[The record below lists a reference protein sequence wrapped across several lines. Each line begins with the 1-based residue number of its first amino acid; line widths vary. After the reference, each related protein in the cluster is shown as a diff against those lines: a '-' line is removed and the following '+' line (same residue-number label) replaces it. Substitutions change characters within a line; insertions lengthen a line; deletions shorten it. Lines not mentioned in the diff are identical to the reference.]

1 MTLLRIGLSHTSVRM
16 NFKKRNMLNR
26 TRRLRK
32 SEGIRRLVRE
42 NQLTVDDL
50 IYPLFVEEGENI
62 ERSLKKFKRKFERTG
77 VVKEL
82 RARQAFAKPSIIKRS
97 SEDQLLVDQK
107 TEALK
112 LYEFYACPF
121 CIKTRRAIKRLNLK
135 VETRDAQT
143 AGQFR
148 KELEIS
154 GGKIQVPC
162 LKLEGAGE
170 ATWIYESSDIIKYLD
185 ERF

>member
-1 MTLLRIGLSHTSVRM
+1 MRFFLRLLREGSGRVVILIDWLFKPSVV
-16 NFKKRNMLNR
+16 KRN
-26 TRRLRK
+26 
-32 SEGIRRLVRE
+32 
-42 NQLTVDDL
+42 D
-50 IYPLFVEEGENI
+50 EE
-62 ERSLKKFKRKFERTG
+62 
-77 VVKEL
+77 
-82 RARQAFAKPSIIKRS
+82 QAK
-97 SEDQLLVDQK
+97 VDQATK
-107 TEALK
+107 ILK
-112 LYEFYACPF
+112 LYQFYACPF
-121 CIKTRRAIKRLNLK
+121 CVKTRRAIKRLNLK

-143 AGQFR
+143 AGKFR

>member
-1 MTLLRIGLSHTSVRM
+1 MRFFLRLLREGSGRVLILIDWLFKPSVV
-16 NFKKRNMLNR
+16 KRN
-26 TRRLRK
+26 
-32 SEGIRRLVRE
+32 
-42 NQLTVDDL
+42 D
-50 IYPLFVEEGENI
+50 EE
-62 ERSLKKFKRKFERTG
+62 
-77 VVKEL
+77 
-82 RARQAFAKPSIIKRS
+82 QAK
-97 SEDQLLVDQK
+97 VDQATK
-107 TEALK
+107 ILK
-112 LYEFYACPF
+112 LYQFYACPF
-121 CIKTRRAIKRLNLK
+121 CVKTRRAIKRLNLK

>member
-1 MTLLRIGLSHTSVRM
+1 MRFFLRFLREGSGRVLILIDWLFKPSVV
-16 NFKKRNMLNR
+16 KRN
-26 TRRLRK
+26 
-32 SEGIRRLVRE
+32 
-42 NQLTVDDL
+42 D
-50 IYPLFVEEGENI
+50 EE
-62 ERSLKKFKRKFERTG
+62 
-77 VVKEL
+77 
-82 RARQAFAKPSIIKRS
+82 QAK
-97 SEDQLLVDQK
+97 VDQATK
-107 TEALK
+107 ILK
-112 LYEFYACPF
+112 LYQFYACPF
-121 CIKTRRAIKRLNLK
+121 CVKTRRAIKRLNLK